1 MLERRKDEGKAK
13 VEHWRKMGRTLEE
26 DGRRKGDIFK
36 FNLKSI

>member
-1 MLERRKDEGKAK
+1 MGRTLKEDGKNIGGG
-13 VEHWRKMGRTLEE
+13 MGRTLEE